1 MTKATTTNP
10 AETPKPEEHVREES
24 LHKSSTDLTEFD
36 VTDVPPDLW
45 FVEAGA
51 IVRADDEE
59 AAKGKVAAAYGVFA
73 DLRDVNV
80 RRPKAA
86 ELK

>member
-1 MTKATTTNP
+1 MAAIKDP
-10 AETPKPEEHVREES
+10 SETEKPEEHIREEA
-24 LHKSSTDLTEFD
+24 LHKASTDLSELD
-36 VTDVPPDLW
+36 ISDVPPDLW

-59 AAKGKVAAAYGVFA
+59 AAKAKVAAAYGVFS
-73 DLRDVNV
+73 DLKDIKV
-80 RRPKAA
+80 RKPKAA